1 MPTKKQ
7 TGHIKVA
14 GFYLLVHESVSVKTH
29 GGMVLRFILT
39 ASSSSRSLLTSRPC
53 ANRCGD
59 FSGSK

>member
-7 TGHIKVA
+7 AGHVKVA
-14 GFYLLVHESVSVKTH
+14 GFYLLVHESVSVKIH
-29 GGMVLRFILT
+29 GIMVLRFIIT
-39 ASSSSRSLLTSRPC
+39 ASPSSRSLLASRPC